1 MGYRIELEEI
11 DNAFFNL
18 NSVKEALCVSYK
30 DEISVKIIAA
40 VVSDASEKEILNDL
54 RKYIPKYMIP
64 DQLIFYKELPKNP
77 KGKLN
82 RKKIKQELEI

>member
-30 DEISVKIIAA
+30 DELSSK
-40 VVSDASEKEILNDL
+40 LL
-54 RKYIPKYMIP
+54 L
-64 DQLIFYKELPKNP
+64 QLFQMHQ
-77 KGKLN
+77 
-82 RKKIKQELEI
+82 KKKF